1 MDFSSDIFI
10 DASVVLISLHVVAL
24 NQTFNSLLDLK
35 RIRWELDLQ
44 DFGAL
49 CYQTVVVNRLAT
61 LHHLHDRC
69 IDDVL
74 SIVFYLGT
82 QLGLFCGLLSLRM
95 HHWYLDLN

>member
-24 NQTFNSLLDLK
+24 NQTLNSLLDLK

-49 CYQTVVVNRLAT
+49 CYQTVVVNSLAT
-61 LHHLHDRC
+61 LHHFHDGC

-74 SIVFYLGT
+74 PVVFHLGT
-82 QLGLFCGLLSLRM
+82 EFGLFC
-95 HHWYLDLN
+95 